1 VQALSSGTPIFDRH
15 EPTMPGEPDGIAPDR
30 VVLAALDDSSGNV
43 SAAWRQ
49 LSKSGWQL
57 TSLTSFR
64 RRANRLI
71 SMHPNAPEG
80 RRDRTRSGS
89 PKRRH
94 RDGCRGDV
102 LVVAID
108 VHERTVIRSWV
119 IPAPSRRGCGLHTS
133 IREALTLRSNLML
146 DLSEYAAHPDGTR

>member
-1 VQALSSGTPIFDRH
+1 
-15 EPTMPGEPDGIAPDR
+15 MPGNADGIPPDR
-30 VVLAALDDSSGNV
+30 VVLAALADSSGNV

-71 SMHPNAPEG
+71 AMHPNAPEPS
-80 RRDRTRSGS
+80 RHRAHSGS
-89 PKRRH
+89 PKRRG

-108 VHERTVIRSWV
+108 VHERNVIRSWV
-119 IPAPSRRGCGLHTS
+119 IPNPSRRGCGLQTS
-133 IREALTLRSNLML
+133 IREALALRGNLML
-146 DLSEYAAHPDGTR
+146 DLSEYAAHLDGTP